1 MTELRAAFHGRS
13 PLVADPTA
21 EGDPPPPGARRSLGA
36 AVRSGVTAVFPRDPL
51 LRNGHL
57 LAISSLVSAALGS
70 IFWLLATHWYDDAVV
85 GVSYSALSMTLL
97 LASIGQLNLS
107 DFLVRFVPSA
117 GHHTRRLILLCYA
130 VSAVVSALVAMA
142 FLLLVPAVAPGL
154 GFLLTPVTA
163 ACFVAATA
171 GYAVFVMQDGALTA
185 VRRPGWVVGEN
196 VIFACVK
203 IGLLGMGAALAL
215 FSGILLSWVG
225 ALAVSLVVANFVLL
239 RRAVPEH
246 VRVSKE
252 AERPDR
258 ALRYAAADYFGS
270 LFRMAAYTVP
280 PLMVLNNLGA
290 DQSAYFSLAWIVGY
304 TLYLVARNLGS
315 SLVVEAVR
323 SPERLVEHT
332 LRMLRHTGLL
342 LGAGIVFVAALAPQI
357 LQFFGPEY
365 AEHGSTLLRLLALSA
380 LPNIL
385 VSMAIDV
392 WRARRRLRWAVGV
405 QIVMC
410 VMVLGLTKVLLP
422 TLGIT
427 GAGVAWLVTM
437 CLLAAP
443 LLIWRSRWLTTG
455 SQEVPV
461 NTETE
466 KAADTSTAAETGAGA
481 GPGTATG
488 TDTGPGSRPVP
499 TLTVVVCAY
508 TLDRWDDVRAAI
520 GSLRAQRSPVTETVL
535 VVDHC
540 RELYERSRTAFPGV
554 RVLENSERQGLSG
567 ARNTGVAAARC
578 EVVAFL
584 DDDAAADPDWS
595 ARLLARYADRA
606 VVGVGGLVRPWW
618 VTRRPVW
625 FPREFDW
632 VVGCSYRGLP
642 EQPAPVRNFIGANM
656 SFRLS
661 EVIAAGGFRNDL
673 GRVGKRPLG
682 CEETELCLR
691 IAARSPDAVLLHEPA
706 AAVRHRVPA
715 ARTTWAYFVA
725 RCYAEGLSKAHVA
738 RLGSTRT
745 ALSSERAYV
754 RSTVPRAFVRALTSG
769 RPGGLRTASALVG
782 GVGVTVAGY
791 VVGRV
796 RRPAPA
802 SGADRSAAGAPAA
815 APAAGRAGGA
825 GGGLS

>member
-1 MTELRAAFHGRS
+1 MTAPPAVRRTRTSTAAGR
-13 PLVADPTA
+13 PGA
-21 EGDPPPPGARRSLGA
+21 GDGPHPGARHSLGTV
-36 AVRSGVTAVFPRDPL
+36 VRSGVATVFPRDPL

-57 LAISSLVSAALGS
+57 LAISSLVSAGLGS
-70 IFWLLATHWYDDAVV
+70 IFWFLATHWYEDDVV
-85 GVSYSALSMTLL
+85 GLSYSALSMTLL
-97 LASIGQLNLS
+97 LASMGQLNLS

-130 VSAVVSALVAMA
+130 VSAVASALVAMA
-142 FLLLVPAVAPGL
+142 FLLLVPVVAPGL

-163 ACFVAATA
+163 TCFVAATA
-171 GYAVFVMQDGALTA
+171 GYSVFVMQDGALTA

-239 RRAVPEH
+239 RRAVPAH
-246 VRVSKE
+246 VREST
-252 AERPDR
+252 AGERPDR

-270 LFRMAAYTVP
+270 MFRMAAYTVV

-304 TLYLVARNLGS
+304 TLFLVARNLGN

-323 SPERLVEHT
+323 SPERLVEHAV
-332 LRMLRHTGLL
+332 RMMRHTGLL
-342 LGAGIVFVAALAPQI
+342 LGSGIVFVAVLAPQI
-357 LQFFGPEY
+357 LSLFGAEY
-365 AEHGSTLLRLLALSA
+365 AEHGSTLLRLLALAA
-380 LPNIL
+380 LPNIV
-385 VSMAIDV
+385 VSLAIDV
-392 WRARRRLRWAVGV
+392 WRARRLLRWAVGV

-410 VMVLGLTKVLLP
+410 VLVLGLTKILLP

-443 LLIWRSRWLTTG
+443 LLIWRGRWLTTG
-455 SQEVPV
+455 SREAPV

-466 KAADTSTAAETGAGA
+466 TTAD
-481 GPGTATG
+481 TATG
-488 TDTGPGSRPVP
+488 SATAPGPASGPPP
-499 TLTVVVCAY
+499 TLSVVVCAY
-508 TLDRWDDVRAAI
+508 TLDRWDDLRAAI
-520 GSLRAQRSPVTETVL
+520 GSLRAQRHPVTETVL

-540 RELYERSRTAFPGV
+540 PELYARASAAFPGV
-554 RVLENSERQGLSG
+554 RVRENTERRGLSG
-567 ARNTGVAAARC
+567 ARNTGVADARC

-595 ARLLARYADRA
+595 ARLLARYADPA
-606 VVGVGGLVRPWW
+606 VAGVGGLVRPWW
-618 VTRRPVW
+618 VTRRPAW

-642 EQPAPVRNFIGANM
+642 EQASPVRNFIGANM
-656 SFRLS
+656 SFRLA
-661 EVIAAGGFRNDL
+661 EVTAAGGFRTDL

-715 ARTTWAYFVA
+715 ARATWAYFRA

-738 RLGSTRT
+738 RLGGSRA
-745 ALSSERAYV
+745 ALSSERAYLT
-754 RSTVPRAFVRALTSG
+754 STVPRAVARALTPG
-769 RPGGLRTASALVG
+769 REGGPRTAAALLG
-782 GVGVTVAGY
+782 GVGATVAGY
-791 VVGRV
+791 AVGRL
-796 RRPAPA
+796 RPPA
-802 SGADRSAAGAPAA
+802 RASSEPSAVGAAVAAE
-815 APAAGRAGGA
+815 GRAGGGA
-825 GGGLS
+825 GV